1 MTTTSR
7 AVCVNRISME
17 QSKLADMNDEG
28 KSFMDIAAYIR
39 ANL

>member
-17 QSKLADMNDEG
+17 GTML
-28 KSFMDIAAYIR
+28 IR
-39 ANL
+39 LTPKETKC

>member
-17 QSKLADMNDEG
+17 GTVL
-28 KSFMDIAAYIR
+28 IR
-39 ANL
+39 LPHTNKGTY